1 MPTSKALWQAVATVA
16 LPSFIFWSIAAIVL
30 RETLDSD
37 ARLQYLILFALPLPL
52 PLIYPIH
59 RRYRK
64 GAQFGGVARSPRYH
78 RTVGVLYLLIARA
91 YSPFLVSPKGWGLI
105 SPSSHGTVLGRTRSK
120 SIPSC
125 AQGGNALTLSRR
137 PPHASA
143 LMTRS
148 YGLCA
153 ALAPI

>member
-1 MPTSKALWQAVATVA
+1 MRVYLAEISSPRSKLLGALCENMPPSKALWQAVATVA

-30 RETLDSD
+30 RETFDSD
-37 ARLQYLILFALPLPL
+37 ALLQYLILFVLPL
-52 PLIYPIH
+52 PLIYPIY

-64 GAQFGGVARSPRYH
+64 GAQFGGVARS
-78 RTVGVLYLLIARA
+78 
-91 YSPFLVSPKGWGLI
+91 SKSWGLI
-105 SPSSHGTVLGRTRSK
+105 SPSGHGTVLGRT
-120 SIPSC
+120 C
-125 AQGGNALTLSRR
+125 
-137 PPHASA
+137 SA